1 MHCFLGI
8 DAGTSGV
15 KAVIVDENGELK
27 SIGYQECDVISEN
40 PGWAEQDTMDWWR
53 ACDGA
58 VREAVEGSGCGKE
71 IVSIGF
77 SGQMQGNVMVDKE
90 GKPIGNCMI
99 WLDQRAN
106 EEVEEIR
113 RLISDQEALEITSNH
128 CLNSY
133 WAPKI
138 LWIKK
143 HRPQDY
149 EKTAKVMFTKDFLRF
164 LMTGEI
170 ATEVSDASLTF
181 LMDVPNRCW
190 SERMLQATGI
200 PKEILPER
208 LVESYEIVGQ
218 LRTEVAKDWGLN
230 PGIPVAAGAGDQPAC
245 GVGTGIVNDGVIGSS
260 IGTSGVVFGSVDKPF
275 MIDQECGTFSMAH
288 AVPDKWCFL
297 GLALTS
303 GASFK
308 WLRDNIFP
316 DKKAAMAAAGS
327 DVYDY
332 MTRLAQGAAAGSD
345 GLIFLPYLNGDKT
358 PNNDEH
364 ARAVWFG
371 LSQRHGIQEICR
383 SVMEGVTYS
392 LRDTVE
398 LFRECGLD
406 VKKVVA
412 SGGGAK
418 SPLWRQMQADIYNAS
433 VVTMNMEEG
442 PGAGAAILGAVGAG
456 YFKNI
461 QEACDA
467 ILKVTSVTE
476 PNVKQVAL
484 YNEYYQIYKNLY
496 PSLKSN
502 FKQNAVI
509 VDKYHHSAE

>member
-1 MHCFLGI
+1 MNCFLGI
-8 DAGTSGV
+8 DSGTSGV
-15 KAVIVDENGELK
+15 KAVIIDETGRIR
-27 SIGYQECDVISEN
+27 SIGYRECDVVSEQ
-40 PGWAEQDTMDWWR
+40 PGWADQDPMDWWK
-53 ACDGA
+53 ACEGA
-58 VREAVEGSGCGKE
+58 VSDAVAKSGSGKE

-77 SGQMQGNVMVDKE
+77 SGQMRGNVMLDKD
-90 GKPIGNCMI
+90 GNPLGNCMI
-99 WLDQRAN
+99 WLDQRAS

-113 RLISDQEALEITSNH
+113 QMISDEEALAITTNH

-133 WAPKI
+133 WAPKL

-143 HRPQDY
+143 HRPEEY
-149 EKTAKVMFTKDFLRF
+149 EKTDKVLFTKDFLRF
-164 LMTGEI
+164 KMTGEI

-181 LMDVPNRCW
+181 LMDVPHRCW
-190 SERMLQATGI
+190 SERMLSAIGI
-200 PKEILPER
+200 PKEILPKR
-208 LVESYEIVGQ
+208 LVESSEIVGH
-218 LRTEVAKDWGLN
+218 LRPEVAAAWGLT

-245 GVGTGIVNDGVIGSS
+245 GVGTGVVGAGTIGSS
-260 IGTSGVVFGSVDKPF
+260 IGTSGVVFGCSDQPF
-275 MIDQECGTFSMAH
+275 TIEKECGTFSMCH
-288 AVPDKWCFL
+288 AVPDQWCFL

-316 DKKAAMAAAGS
+316 DKKKLMAAEGT
-327 DVYDY
+327 DIYDY
-332 MTRLAQGAAAGSD
+332 MTELAGHAGTGSG

-358 PNNDEH
+358 PNNDEN

-371 LSQRHGIQEICR
+371 LSQRHGINEICR

-398 LFRECGLD
+398 LFRECGME
-406 VKKVVA
+406 VRQVVA

-418 SPLWRQMQADIYNAS
+418 SRLWRQMQADIYNAS

-456 YFKNI
+456 YYKTI
-461 QEACDA
+461 KEGCDA

-476 PNVKQVAL
+476 PNPEQVKI
-484 YNEYYQIYKNLY
+484 YDEYYQIYRSLY
-496 PSLKSN
+496 ASLKTE
-502 FKQNAVI
+502 FARNAEI
-509 VDKYHHSAE
+509 VKRY

>member
-1 MHCFLGI
+1 MKCFLGI

-15 KAVIVDENGELK
+15 KAVIIDEKGEIK
-27 SIGYQECDVISEN
+27 SIGYQECDVISEK
-40 PGWAEQDTMDWWR
+40 PGWADQNPMDWWR

-58 VREAVEGSGCGKE
+58 VKEAVQKSGCGDR

-77 SGQMQGNVMVDKE
+77 SGQMQGNVMLDKD

-106 EEVEEIR
+106 AEVEEIR
-113 RLISDQEALEITSNH
+113 QLISDKEALTITTNH

-138 LWIKK
+138 LWVKK

-149 EKTAKVMFTKDFLRF
+149 EKTTKVMFTKDYLRY

-190 SERMLQATGI
+190 SKRMLEATGI
-200 PKEILPER
+200 PKNILPER
-208 LVESYEIVGQ
+208 LVESSEIVGQ
-218 LRTEVAKDWGLN
+218 LLPEIARAWGMN
-230 PGIPVAAGAGDQPAC
+230 AGIPVAAGAGDQPAC
-245 GVGTGIVNDGVIGSS
+245 GVGTGVVGDGVIGSS
-260 IGTSGVVFGSVDKPF
+260 IGTSGVVFGSSDRPF
-275 MIDQECGTFSMAH
+275 VIEQERGTFSMCH

-316 DKKAAMAAAGS
+316 DKKAALAKDGV
-327 DVYDY
+327 DIYDY
-332 MTRLAQGAAAGSD
+332 MTDLAEGAAPGSD
-345 GLIFLPYLNGDKT
+345 GLLFLPYLNGDKT

-371 LSQRHGIQEICR
+371 LSQRHGIKEMCR

-418 SPLWRQMQADIYNAS
+418 SQLWRQMQADMYNAS
-433 VVTMNMEEG
+433 VITMNMEEG

-456 YFKNI
+456 HFKNI

-467 ILKVTSVTE
+467 ILKVTSVTD
-476 PNVKQVAL
+476 PNPKQVEC
-484 YNEYYQIYKNLY
+484 YNEYYQIYKSLY
-496 PSLKSN
+496 ASLKEN
-502 FKQNAVI
+502 FKKNAAI
-509 VDKYHHSAE
+509 VDKYHQSI

>member
-1 MHCFLGI
+1 MGCFLGI
-8 DAGTSGV
+8 DSGTSGV
-15 KAVIVDENGELK
+15 KAVIIDETGEIR
-27 SIGYQECDVISEN
+27 SIGYRECDVISEK
-40 PGWAEQDTMDWWR
+40 PGWAEQNPMDWWD

-58 VREAVEGSGCGKE
+58 VMDAVLKSGCGKE

-77 SGQMQGNVMVDKE
+77 SGQMQGNVMVDKD
-90 GKPIGNCMI
+90 GKPIGDCLI

-106 EEVEEIR
+106 EEVEEIKQM
-113 RLISDQEALEITSNH
+113 ISDDEALAVTSNH

-149 EKTAKVMFTKDFLRF
+149 DRTAKVMFTKDFLRY

-190 SERMLQATGI
+190 SERMLQAIGI

-208 LVESYEIVGQ
+208 LVESSEIVGH
-218 LRTEVAKDWGLN
+218 LLPDIAVRWGMN

-245 GVGTGIVNDGVIGSS
+245 GVGTGVVGDGVIGSS
-260 IGTSGVVFGSVDKPF
+260 IGTSGVVFGCTSQPF
-275 MIDQECGTFSMAH
+275 MIGRECGTFSMCH

-316 DKKAAMAAAGS
+316 DKKAELAAAGK
-327 DVYDY
+327 DIYDY
-332 MTRLAQGAAAGSD
+332 MTDLAGKANTGSD

-358 PNNDEH
+358 PNNDEN

-371 LSQRHGIQEICR
+371 LSQRHGIHEMCR

-418 SPLWRQMQADIYNAS
+418 SQLWRQMQADIYNAS
-433 VVTMNMEEG
+433 VITMNMEEG

-456 YFKNI
+456 YFKDV
-461 QEACDA
+461 QEGCDA
-467 ILKVTSVTE
+467 LLKVTSVTE
-476 PNVKQVAL
+476 PDAKSVEI
-484 YNEYYQIYKNLY
+484 YNEYYQIYRSLY
-496 PSLKSN
+496 ASLKGD
-502 FKQNAVI
+502 FRRDAAV
-509 VDKYHHSAE
+509 VDKYHR